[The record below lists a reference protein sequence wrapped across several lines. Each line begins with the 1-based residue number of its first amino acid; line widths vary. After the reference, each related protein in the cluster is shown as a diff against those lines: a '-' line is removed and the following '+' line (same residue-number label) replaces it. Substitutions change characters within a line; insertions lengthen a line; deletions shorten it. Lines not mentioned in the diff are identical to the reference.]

1 MIYRYASIVLP
12 ALILMGCSQPAGQQ
26 LQAGPFT
33 VWISNEPEPLEVGER
48 ALFTMVVED
57 GQGGAVE
64 DCQARFRQTMP
75 GMEMS
80 TDDVYVVL
88 APQGKGR
95 YQGMSHEFHMG
106 GDWVLAFEL
115 TCGSGDP
122 QVLSLERH
130 LEWPE

>member
-1 MIYRYASIVLP
+1 MTLRIFSLVLP
-12 ALILMGCSQPAGQQ
+12 ALILVGCSQPSGQQ
-26 LQAGPFT
+26 LQAGAYT

-48 ALFTMVVED
+48 AQFSVLVED
-57 GQGGAVE
+57 DEGEVVDG
-64 DCQARFRQTMP
+64 CKARFRQTMP

-106 GDWVLAFEL
+106 GDWLLEFEL
-115 TCGSGDP
+115 TCGDGEP
-122 QVLSLERH
+122 HTLQLERH